1 MGVDRW
7 KNRGKAKERGKQG
20 RIEEWVEGGIEG
32 IPYRGVEVK
41 SLGRDRERVREQ
53 LRNMNISANLKP
65 NLQIKLS
72 V

>member
-1 MGVDRW
+1 MGR
-7 KNRGKAKERGKQG
+7 K
-20 RIEEWVEGGIEG
+20 GGIEG

-53 LRNMNISANLKP
+53 LMNMNISANLKP

-72 V
+72 VQLTGLYKVYS